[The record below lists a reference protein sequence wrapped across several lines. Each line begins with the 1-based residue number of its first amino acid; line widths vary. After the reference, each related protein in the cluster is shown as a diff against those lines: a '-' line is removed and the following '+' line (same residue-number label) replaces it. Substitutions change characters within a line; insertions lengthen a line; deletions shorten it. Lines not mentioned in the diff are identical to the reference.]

1 MGTRRGEVPPARE
14 VPEPFLEP
22 ELPHRR
28 HVLEP
33 SPETRHQRPALP
45 GAVSGPEI
53 QREPGIRGTRSRDS
67 STRHPSARHRH
78 DQERANSTVK
88 ISRRAALIVKG
99 LSYVSPDTN
108 SDVTQHPPLEAA

>member
-1 MGTRRGEVPPARE
+1 MVPFQPGFETCTGTRRGEVPPARE

-45 GAVSGPEI
+45 GALSGPEI
-53 QREPGIRGTRSRDS
+53 QRQPGIRGTRRRDS
-67 STRHPSARHRH
+67 RTRRPSPPHRPPETPST
-78 DQERANSTVK
+78 STVQ
-88 ISRRAALIVKG
+88 IA
-99 LSYVSPDTN
+99 T
-108 SDVTQHPPLEAA
+108 